1 MDANVV
7 LSALIGGKASKV
19 FAGAKGV
26 EFITTA
32 NVVAE
37 ILEYVPVLARKKGL
51 NREVMEAA
59 FNLLGLEAVQEEI
72 YSQQIPAAL
81 GLIGKR
87 DPDDVELVALAL
99 ALGCPVW
106 SNDNDLVELK
116 EIEVYPNLPSPMP
129 GTHKRGVALPLPLA

>member
-1 MDANVV
+1 VDANVV

-59 FNLLGLEAVQEEI
+59 FNLLGLEAVQEEM
-72 YSQQIPAAL
+72 YSANTGGSRFDWQT
-81 GLIGKR
+81 R
-87 DPDDVELVALAL
+87 
-99 ALGCPVW
+99 
-106 SNDNDLVELK
+106 
-116 EIEVYPNLPSPMP
+116 P
-129 GTHKRGVALPLPLA
+129 G